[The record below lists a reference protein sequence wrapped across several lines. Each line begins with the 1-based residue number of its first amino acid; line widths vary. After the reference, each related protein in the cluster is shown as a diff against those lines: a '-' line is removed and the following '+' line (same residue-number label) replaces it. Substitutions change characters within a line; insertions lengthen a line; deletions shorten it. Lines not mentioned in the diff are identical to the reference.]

1 MRTLLMVMSM
11 LLIDD
16 KIADRLYESA
26 KVVGELIKAPDSDI
40 SKELLNRAECVAVIP
55 GLKKAALG
63 FGGQLGRGAV
73 SCKKNAGNGPFGPP
87 AMISITG
94 GSCGFQI
101 GGQETDVGMLFMT
114 PDSLKHLLRDKVTL
128 GVDASA
134 AAGPKGRDASADT
147 TATMRSEILVY
158 SRARGA
164 FAGISF
170 QGAVLRPDKDWFGIV
185 KLTGTER
192 VPWLQGMLTNDV
204 EKLPSGSGCYA
215 AHLTP
220 QGKIVAHMQVLVD
233 DDAVWLCLEGAVV
246 PKLLA
251 AFDKLLIM
259 EDVQMF
265 DVSEE
270 YSILAIIGT
279 RSEEHTSEL

>member
-40 SKELLNRAECVAVIP
+40 SKELLNRAECVAVVP

-73 SCKKNAGNGPFGPP
+73 SCRKDGGKGPLGPP

-94 GSCGFQI
+94 GSFGFQI
-101 GGQETDVGMLFMT
+101 GGQETDVVMLFMT
-114 PDSLKHLLRDKVTL
+114 PDSLKHLLRDKVKL

-134 AAGPKGRDASADT
+134 AAGPKGREASAET
-147 TATMRSEILVY
+147 NATIGSEIFVY

-164 FAGISF
+164 FAGIF
-170 QGAVLRPDKDWFGIV
+170 LPGAVLRPV
-185 KLTGTER
+185 K
-192 VPWLQGMLTNDV
+192 
-204 EKLPSGSGCYA
+204 Y
-215 AHLTP
+215 
-220 QGKIVAHMQVLVD
+220 
-233 DDAVWLCLEGAVV
+233 
-246 PKLLA
+246 
-251 AFDKLLIM
+251 
-259 EDVQMF
+259 
-265 DVSEE
+265 
-270 YSILAIIGT
+270 
-279 RSEEHTSEL
+279 